1 MNHGPN
7 TEPLLEGTALAQSVR
22 GNKAAQNL
30 TDDPNSHN
38 NPVHHDYDATYC
50 RNQAPREGTN
60 FSANTGLF
68 NLYQKQKINK
78 FKDSLTLLI
87 KFIQREW
94 TRSIPFIKQQG
105 QPVSVQVVH
114 EIPSTIIKKTKIL
127 KKIVVFCSRCWFKK
141 RKTEIKSLA
150 KISIE
155 VSMDNQWKIS
165 KKKSNFYTKI

>member
-1 MNHGPN
+1 MLENSECLSKSCINSVSSKLAKNYHRSFYRRCKKIHGKDEEVNHGPN
-7 TEPLLEGTALAQSVR
+7 TEPLLEGTSLAQSVR

-38 NPVHHDYDATYC
+38 NPVHQDYDATYC
-50 RNQAPREGTN
+50 RHEAPREGTN

-68 NLYQKQKINK
+68 NLYQEQKINK

-94 TRSIPFIKQQG
+94 TRSIPFLKQQG

-114 EIPSTIIKKTKIL
+114 EIPSTIIKKTKI
-127 KKIVVFCSRCWFKK
+127 
-141 RKTEIKSLA
+141 
-150 KISIE
+150 
-155 VSMDNQWKIS
+155 
-165 KKKSNFYTKI
+165 